1 MNENNLFFR
10 VYELKDKFTYLIK
23 QASKKV
29 EKFNLFKIIR
39 AKFDKKLRQPFR
51 PVDILFAP
59 VKEPDQLVNCFLS
72 EKLNL
77 VLRASCSDGPK
88 SGKVKRSTA
97 WQSYFCLNYYA
108 RKERYNTQSLLTF
121 EENLKLKGD
130 IPLVA
135 YIDFENTILRTLTS
149 NANPKMKIL
158 LIGNGSVVAFAHCP
172 SRLTL
177 LNLMMIR
184 KQCLT
189 LIFFIFK
196 EHKFLRNIFSDQEL
210 ATA

>member
-1 MNENNLFFR
+1 MWKIQILYDLRFKKKNSKDACVSDDQLRQDIENDKLYEELSKSKLDLRLDLDIQTFENQCYLVNLLLNENNLFFR

-59 VKEPDQLVNCFLS
+59 VKKPDQLVNCFLS

-97 WQSYFCLNYYA
+97 
-108 RKERYNTQSLLTF
+108 
-121 EENLKLKGD
+121 
-130 IPLVA
+130 
-135 YIDFENTILRTLTS
+135 
-149 NANPKMKIL
+149 
-158 LIGNGSVVAFAHCP
+158 
-172 SRLTL
+172 
-177 LNLMMIR
+177 
-184 KQCLT
+184 
-189 LIFFIFK
+189 
-196 EHKFLRNIFSDQEL
+196 
-210 ATA
+210 